1 MNAVSVTL
9 CCAASERQVTGCVV
23 LVLESTLSQLSV
35 FLSLLGQVSA
45 TMILQGHLLR
55 NLSGVSSASTSCSHI
70 FRSAVE
76 VLGSTREAEP
86 GSRLRSEF

>member
-45 TMILQGHLLR
+45 AMILQNR
-55 NLSGVSSASTSCSHI
+55 DTSSATSVVFLQQAPLAHTISGQ
-70 FRSAVE
+70 
-76 VLGSTREAEP
+76 L
-86 GSRLRSEF
+86 